1 MPKIKFSSNFLQ
13 ERRIRLGFEPCE
25 VARLVGVKLDTYRQ
39 WECRGEIPEKHLPQ
53 LAAALQIPE
62 NELKA
67 EKVAVLV
74 EAMLGIP
81 RQETHGFINRMLRGN
96 A

>member
-1 MPKIKFSSNFLQ
+1 MPKIKFSSDFLK
-13 ERRIRLGFEPCE
+13 ERRIRLGFQPFE
-25 VARLVGVKLDTYRQ
+25 VAELVGVRKDTYRQ
-39 WECRGEIPEKHLPQ
+39 WECRGEIPEVHLTK

-67 EKVAVLV
+67 EKVAVVV

-81 RQETHGFINRMLRGN
+81 RAETHGFISKALRGN
-96 A
+96 S